1 MGHFEADV
9 DVREPVVEVLP
20 EAARTDLGRQIAI
33 RASDDAHVRVLDA
46 SGADRLDLA
55 SLERSQQLRLDR
67 RRKLPH
73 FVEHQGA
80 TVRLRKEST
89 PRMGCTGECALR
101 VPEEL

>member
-1 MGHFEADV
+1 MIRRPPRSTLFPYTTLF
-9 DVREPVVEVLP
+9 RS
-20 EAARTDLGRQIAI
+20 DLGRQIAI

-73 FVEHQGA
+73 FVEHQRA
-80 TVRLRKEST
+80 TVRLRKESA
-89 PRMGCTGECALR
+89 PRMGCTGECALH